1 MKKQWIKKKVNNSG
15 AALVSVVIVIAFV
28 SVLVT
33 TVLYMAGMN
42 YYSKATDRETKQSF
56 YEAEIPLEM
65 IKAELM
71 KEAKT
76 AHQKAFEATLPYCAS
91 SGEGERRATYYSSFT
106 NKLKEQLE
114 TKVTNKGTLEGYLD
128 SIVGTAYSADLKVA
142 STGGLDFTEMHKGR
156 IYIRGIEM
164 THIKDGFQ
172 TMIKTDV
179 CILAPELAWGADAA
193 APDFDVAD
201 STTNKRKKIDM
212 SDCVLYYNW
221 RKE

>member
-1 MKKQWIKKKVNNSG
+1 MKRQWLKSKVNNSG

-71 KEAKT
+71 LEAKT

-91 SGEGERRATYYSSFT
+91 GTEAEKRNRYYTAFT
-106 NKLKEQLE
+106 DNIKTSLE
-114 TKVTNKGTLEGYLD
+114 TKINNNGTLEGYLD
-128 SIVGTAYSADLKVA
+128 SEVGSSYSADLSVTTAALDISEA
-142 STGGLDFTEMHKGR
+142 SSGR
-156 IYIRGIEM
+156 VYIRGIEVI
-164 THIKDGFQ
+164 HVKDGFQ
-172 TMIKTDV
+172 TMIKTDI
-179 CILAPELAWGADAA
+179 CIQAPDLTWGADTASPNFSLA
-193 APDFDVAD
+193 NA
-201 STTNKRKKIDM
+201 TTNKRKKVDM
-212 SDCVLYYNW
+212 SDCVMYHNW
-221 RKE
+221 KKE